1 MRSARWSVPNAML
14 AGVLALALCSGG
26 TVFGGGVFSRAW
38 ADEAEEAQ
46 RAVDDAQATLDD
58 AEAHMESIAGD
69 YDALK
74 QDVEEL
80 QARVDEISAQ
90 AMDAQQAVIEGRA
103 ALGKTAV
110 HEYLNGGASQ
120 SLVTMVLEARSFSDL
135 IRNLTYLDSIMQFH
149 ADEVE
154 AQKERSAK
162 YEKLIDLSLIHI

>member
-90 AMDAQQAVIEGRA
+90 AMDPSRRSSKA
-103 ALGKTAV
+103 ARL
-110 HEYLNGGASQ
+110 S
-120 SLVTMVLEARSFSDL
+120 ARRRCTSTS
-135 IRNLTYLDSIMQFH
+135 TG
-149 ADEVE
+149 
-154 AQKERSAK
+154 ERRSR
-162 YEKLIDLSLIHI
+162 S

>member
-38 ADEAEEAQ
+38 ADEAEEAP
-46 RAVDDAQATLDD
+46 RATMRRPRSTRRGAYGKHRGRLRRPQA
-58 AEAHMESIAGD
+58 GRRG
-69 YDALK
+69 
-74 QDVEEL
+74 V

-120 SLVTMVLEARSFSDL
+120 SLVTMVLEREASATLYAISPISIRSCSSTPTRWRHKKSAR
-135 IRNLTYLDSIMQFH
+135 
-149 ADEVE
+149 
-154 AQKERSAK
+154 RSTR
-162 YEKLIDLSLIHI
+162 SSSTT

>member
-74 QDVEEL
+74 
-80 QARVDEISAQ
+80 
-90 AMDAQQAVIEGRA
+90 
-103 ALGKTAV
+103 
-110 HEYLNGGASQ
+110 
-120 SLVTMVLEARSFSDL
+120 
-135 IRNLTYLDSIMQFH
+135 
-149 ADEVE
+149 
-154 AQKERSAK
+154 
-162 YEKLIDLSLIHI
+162 